1 MELQKERVS
10 RKFSEVGTATE
21 KAQFGLGY
29 GRKIKSRKSNQIFY
43 YNQTDCS
50 RTLQILESLFL

>member
-29 GRKIKSRKSNQIFY
+29 GHKIKSTKSNQIFY

-50 RTLQILESLFL
+50 RTFEILESLYL